1 MQIANP
7 RRTVLVVEDD
17 PAVRRLVTT
26 YLERMGLSVIEAGDG
41 RTALRKLTETVP
53 DLVCLDL
60 MLPELSGYEVCE
72 FIRQSP
78 PLRDVPVMV
87 MSGRALPNDRALA
100 AEVGVSGYLIKP
112 FSHGEFCNQ
121 VSALLGTFA
130 AAKGNG
136 SGLYADSQWGWQ
148 RAEGNELF
156 DRQLAKEYLAYGLG
170 AISRRKLLAAAVF
183 LVALGSTIASLFVLP
198 KTYFAETRILVQS
211 SQMKPGNW
219 GHPIPGDPEVATRAA
234 SETILRRDSLVVLIK
249 QTDLIDSWRLSRA
262 PLMQLKDDLFAQIFG
277 PLTGEDKLNALVGTL
292 EKKLRVITL
301 DGTVTIWISWP
312 DAQMAYRL
320 VEAAE
325 QNFLETRHVAEVSN
339 IVEAIAI
346 LEGHANNVRDSMLEE
361 IDRRGETTSVKAD
374 GSLLARLA
382 WREAQDPELIELKVM
397 LQAKRRL
404 IQDLEDFRHRRLAEL
419 TAELERQ
426 QSVHAPSHPAI
437 VNLEQTIFALSRE
450 SPKLVE
456 LHKEEQELLADYGK
470 RGGSTE
476 DTVGRGTLKPR
487 LSLPEAAK
495 PAMPQTVAIKRERPA
510 PNDDLSI
517 EYAKTRLSTALSKY
531 DGLLERI
538 DAARIELDTA
548 RAAFKH
554 RYSVITPPQVPYR
567 AAKPSVKMVIAG
579 GFIAALALAIF
590 AAIAADLRAGRIY
603 ARWQIERLLNLPIV
617 AEVQKP

>member
-1 MQIANP
+1 MQIASQ

-26 YLERMGLSVIEAGDG
+26 YLERMGLSAMEAGDG
-41 RTALRKLTETVP
+41 RTALRRLTETVP

-78 PLRDVPVMV
+78 RLRDVPVMV
-87 MSGRALPNDRALA
+87 MSGRALPNDRAHA
-100 AEVGVSGYLIKP
+100 AEVGVSAYLIKP

-121 VSALLGTFA
+121 VSALLGTFGA
-130 AAKGNG
+130 EGNG
-136 SGLYADSQWGWQ
+136 SGLYADSQ
-148 RAEGNELF
+148 RAWDRSDGNELF
-156 DRQLAKEYLAYGLG
+156 DRQLAKQYLAYALG
-170 AISRRKLLAAAVF
+170 ALSRRKLLTAAVF
-183 LVALGSTIASLFVLP
+183 LVVFGSTIASLFVLP
-198 KTYFAETRILVQS
+198 KTYFAETRILVQR
-211 SQMKPGNW
+211 SQMMPGNLA
-219 GHPIPGDPEVATRAA
+219 HAIPGDAEAATRAA

-249 QTDLIDSWRLSRA
+249 QTDLIDSWRQTRA

-277 PLTGEDKLNALVGTL
+277 PLTDEDKLNALVGTL
-292 EKKLRVITL
+292 EKKLRVITV

-346 LEGHANNVRDSMLEE
+346 LEGHANNVRESMLED
-361 IDRRGETTSVKAD
+361 IDRPGEVSSLKAD

-382 WREAQDPELIELKVM
+382 WREAQDPELVEFKVM

-404 IQDLEDFRHRRLAEL
+404 IQDLEEFRQRRLAEL
-419 TAELERQ
+419 TGQLERQ
-426 QSVHAPSHPAI
+426 KALHAPSHPAI

-456 LHKEEQELLADYGK
+456 LHKEEQELLADYRK
-470 RGGSTE
+470 RGGHTE
-476 DTVGRGTLKPR
+476 DTAGRGTLKPR
-487 LSLPEAAK
+487 LALPEAAK
-495 PAMPQTVAIKRERPA
+495 PSLPQTVAIKRERPA
-510 PNDDLSI
+510 ANDDLSL

-554 RYSVITPPQVPYR
+554 RYSVIKPPQVPYR
-567 AAKPSVKMVIAG
+567 AVKPSVKTVIAG
-579 GFIAALALAIF
+579 GFMAALALAVF
-590 AAIAADLRAGRIY
+590 AAIAAELRAGRIS
-603 ARWQIERLLNLPIV
+603 ARWQVERLLNMRIV
-617 AEVQKP
+617 AEVQKQ